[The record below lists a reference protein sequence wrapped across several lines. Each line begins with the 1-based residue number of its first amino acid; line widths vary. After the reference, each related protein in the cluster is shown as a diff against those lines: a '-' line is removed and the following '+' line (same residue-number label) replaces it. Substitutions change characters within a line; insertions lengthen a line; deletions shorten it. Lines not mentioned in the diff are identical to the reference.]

1 MQNCTESA
9 QPLQL
14 NFDISGVKKIEGEF
28 SAPELS
34 SDGGLLL
41 IRAADDRLNL
51 SEQIALKLDDKRQSG
66 KVKYSLVDMVRQR
79 MYMIATGNE
88 DVNDADRLASDPMH
102 KICVGSNPETESD
115 LASDSTIGRLESN
128 RTAEELERLQ
138 QLLVHLYLQRLPKIP
153 DKIVLDIWFFRRST
167 RSAEAFVLQRFLP
180 NELLHSTFDRC
191 RHFSVS
197 SDTPLR
203 EGWTSRRNS

>member
-1 MQNCTESA
+1 MQNCTKSA
-9 QPLQL
+9 RPLQL

-66 KVKYSLVDMVRQR
+66 KVKYSLADMVRQR

-115 LASDSTIGRLESN
+115 LASDSTIGRPASYPW
-128 RTAEELERLQ
+128 Q
-138 QLLVHLYLQRLPKIP
+138 Q
-153 DKIVLDIWFFRRST
+153 
-167 RSAEAFVLQRFLP
+167 AFVYTAVR
-180 NELLHSTFDRC
+180 
-191 RHFSVS
+191 
-197 SDTPLR
+197 LR
-203 EGWTSRRNS
+203 S